1 MGGNNRV
8 PTTRAG
14 RLQALI
20 HLSRLQLSESQA
32 PGGWNDDENSHDR
45 AVAERVREKRNL
57 NSREACE

>member
-1 MGGNNRV
+1 MGGNRATPIGARV
-8 PTTRAG
+8 PASG
-14 RLQALI
+14 ASALRLQI
-20 HLSRLQLSESQA
+20 SESQA